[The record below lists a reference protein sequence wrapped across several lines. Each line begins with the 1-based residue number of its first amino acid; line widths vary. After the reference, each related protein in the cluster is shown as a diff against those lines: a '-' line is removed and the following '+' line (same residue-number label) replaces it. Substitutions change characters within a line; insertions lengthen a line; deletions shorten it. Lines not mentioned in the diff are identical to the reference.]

1 MELIKNLLE
10 REFNELNR
18 AINNS
23 KEIKEAAQSMS
34 YEDFRKSGIIDEII
48 NDFATAKIIK
58 YKKGLERF
66 KDDEIKTNICNELIK
81 NFKKLLS

>member
-1 MELIKNLLE
+1 MKFIAQLLE

-18 AINNS
+18 AIKNS

-34 YEDFRKSGIIDEII
+34 YEDFQKSGLIDKIV

-58 YKKGLERF
+58 YQKAAERF
-66 KDDEIKTNICNELIK
+66 KGNDIKVNVCNELIK
-81 NFKKLLS
+81 NFRKLLS

>member
-1 MELIKNLLE
+1 MKFIAQLLE

-18 AINNS
+18 VIKNS

-34 YEDFRKSGIIDEII
+34 YEDFQKSGLIDKIV

-58 YKKGLERF
+58 YQKGLERF
-66 KDDEIKTNICNELIK
+66 KGDEIKTNICNELIK
-81 NFKKLLS
+81 NFRKLLS